1 MDSAVERLRAKGLE
15 VDGRPADVASGEAMA
30 GLVAF
35 TVERFGGLDILVNN
49 AGVGTFGSVV
59 ATSEEDWRA
68 AMGINLDGVFN
79 ASKHAIPRMRERGG
93 GAIVNIASV
102 HSFATLGERIAYVTS
117 KTALLGMTRGMA
129 LNHAAEGIRVNV
141 VCPGPIDTPMLR
153 RSWETMFPD
162 ADGAAVLAE
171 QGKKLPL
178 GRLGRPEDIAEAVA
192 FLVGPR
198 SAWITGIDIKVDGGL
213 LGHAGP
219 DAAHRTPRQLRRR
232 GAAPVNATLK
242 RHPFFI
248 LTLFAPATLLVG
260 IFILWPVVNGVR
272 LSFTDATPLR
282 PTLAYVGLGNFTFL
296 FGDPEFWTVLGNTL
310 YIVGT
315 ATVIATVCGYGLAVL
330 LNSGL
335 RFAGFF
341 RAAIFQ
347 VWVVPWIV
355 IAILWGWLFSQDYGL
370 VNYLLLQLGVTTVN
384 LKWLFEPTAAQWA
397 VITGYAWRA
406 IPFIMV
412 ICLAALQGVP
422 RDLVEQA
429 AIDGAGF
436 LARQRYVVLPL
447 LRNII
452 LVAAL
457 LQAVRFFQEMTM
469 VFVLTQGGPVNATM
483 VLSLY
488 TYKTA
493 FEDWDFG
500 LASAV
505 GTVWLVLLL
514 VVALFYVRFALDR
527 SLAGG
532 KD

>member
-1 MDSAVERLRAKGLE
+1 
-15 VDGRPADVASGEAMA
+15 
-30 GLVAF
+30 
-35 TVERFGGLDILVNN
+35 
-49 AGVGTFGSVV
+49 
-59 ATSEEDWRA
+59 
-68 AMGINLDGVFN
+68 
-79 ASKHAIPRMRERGG
+79 
-93 GAIVNIASV
+93 
-102 HSFATLGERIAYVTS
+102 
-117 KTALLGMTRGMA
+117 
-129 LNHAAEGIRVNV
+129 
-141 VCPGPIDTPMLR
+141 
-153 RSWETMFPD
+153 
-162 ADGAAVLAE
+162 
-171 QGKKLPL
+171 
-178 GRLGRPEDIAEAVA
+178 
-192 FLVGPR
+192 
-198 SAWITGIDIKVDGGL
+198 
-213 LGHAGP
+213 
-219 DAAHRTPRQLRRR
+219 
-232 GAAPVNATLK
+232 VNATLR

-248 LTLFAPATLLVG
+248 LMLFAPALLLVG
-260 IFILWPVVNGVR
+260 IFVLWPVVNGVR

-282 PTLAYVGLGNFTFL
+282 PTLAYVGLGNFTYL
-296 FGDPEFWTVLGNTL
+296 FADPEFRTVLWNTL

-335 RFAGFF
+335 RFAAFF

-370 VNYLLLQLGVTTVN
+370 VNYLLLRLGVTTVN
-384 LKWLFEPTAAQWA
+384 LKWLFDPTAAQWA
-397 VITGYAWRA
+397 VISGYAWRA

-422 RDLVEQA
+422 RDLIEQA
-429 AIDGAGF
+429 EIDGAGF

-514 VVALFYVRFALDR
+514 VVALLYVRFALDR
-527 SLAGG
+527 SLSGG
-532 KD
+532 RA

>member
-1 MDSAVERLRAKGLE
+1 VNTTLR
-15 VDGRPADVASGEAMA
+15 
-30 GLVAF
+30 
-35 TVERFGGLDILVNN
+35 
-49 AGVGTFGSVV
+49 
-59 ATSEEDWRA
+59 
-68 AMGINLDGVFN
+68 
-79 ASKHAIPRMRERGG
+79 
-93 GAIVNIASV
+93 
-102 HSFATLGERIAYVTS
+102 
-117 KTALLGMTRGMA
+117 
-129 LNHAAEGIRVNV
+129 
-141 VCPGPIDTPMLR
+141 
-153 RSWETMFPD
+153 
-162 ADGAAVLAE
+162 
-171 QGKKLPL
+171 
-178 GRLGRPEDIAEAVA
+178 
-192 FLVGPR
+192 
-198 SAWITGIDIKVDGGL
+198 
-213 LGHAGP
+213 
-219 DAAHRTPRQLRRR
+219 
-232 GAAPVNATLK
+232 

-248 LTLFAPATLLVG
+248 LMLFAPALLLVG
-260 IFILWPVVNGVR
+260 IFVLWPVVNGVR

-282 PTLAYVGLGNFTFL
+282 PTLAYVGLGNFTYL
-296 FGDPEFWTVLGNTL
+296 FADPEFRTVLWNTL

-335 RFAGFF
+335 RFAAFF

-370 VNYLLLQLGVTTVN
+370 VNYLLLRLGVTTVN
-384 LKWLFEPTAAQWA
+384 LKWLFDPTAAQWA
-397 VITGYAWRA
+397 VISGYAWRA

-422 RDLVEQA
+422 RDLIEQA
-429 AIDGAGF
+429 EIDGAGF

-514 VVALFYVRFALDR
+514 VVALLYVRFALDR

-532 KD
+532 KP

>member
-1 MDSAVERLRAKGLE
+1 M
-15 VDGRPADVASGEAMA
+15 
-30 GLVAF
+30 
-35 TVERFGGLDILVNN
+35 
-49 AGVGTFGSVV
+49 
-59 ATSEEDWRA
+59 
-68 AMGINLDGVFN
+68 
-79 ASKHAIPRMRERGG
+79 
-93 GAIVNIASV
+93 
-102 HSFATLGERIAYVTS
+102 
-117 KTALLGMTRGMA
+117 
-129 LNHAAEGIRVNV
+129 
-141 VCPGPIDTPMLR
+141 
-153 RSWETMFPD
+153 
-162 ADGAAVLAE
+162 
-171 QGKKLPL
+171 
-178 GRLGRPEDIAEAVA
+178 
-192 FLVGPR
+192 
-198 SAWITGIDIKVDGGL
+198 
-213 LGHAGP
+213 
-219 DAAHRTPRQLRRR
+219 
-232 GAAPVNATLK
+232 NATLK